1 MGRKVALDCHRR
13 TIYAV
18 IYDAGK
24 QVLRRRFSTDA
35 AGEEQLLGQLQPGD
49 RVVMEAT
56 TGVFR
61 LANRVEGSG
70 AEVWVLDPQ
79 QTRAVGMRGK
89 KTDYRDCLALLEYL
103 DRETMPVVWRP
114 SRVTREIRQLTR
126 ERFAFNQS
134 LVRMKNRVRGLLSD
148 EGLRPPGAPWEPSGR
163 EWLAAQTLSATARR
177 IVERELA
184 VIAIDEAMK
193 EAQEEDLA
201 ALALSLPD
209 AQRLMQLTGFGTA
222 LAVMWRGEVG
232 EVERFSSSKKLVSY
246 AGLNP
251 SVHQSGDYDHY
262 GPISKAG
269 RSQLRWIMV
278 EVAWRHVHNNG
289 PEAGFF
295 HRLVTRGKLPQVAIV
310 ALARRLLVL
319 AYLFLKRQATHRE
332 LNLKTY
338 ESKLTRLAASR
349 VHREEPEPCDRDWAA
364 DRVEA
369 LTGQVSP
376 RREAGTP
383 RRFRRRPPTKP
394 AKGATV
400 GRSRRTPRKAE
411 TQEEPVQEGVAGKEL
426 PRGER
431 HRPRRP
437 TAGPEGTET
446 PSRGKRQR
454 GA

>member
-13 TIYAV
+13 TIYMV
-18 IYDAGK
+18 IKDGGK

-35 AGEEQLLGQLQPGD
+35 AGEEQLLAQLRPGD

-61 LANRVEGSG
+61 LANRVESTG

-114 SRVTREIRQLTR
+114 NRITREIRQLTR

-148 EGLRPPGAPWEPSGR
+148 EGLRAPSAPWEPSGR

-201 ALALSLPD
+201 ALALTLPD

-222 LAVMWRGEVG
+222 LAVMWLGEVG
-232 EVERFSSSKKLVSY
+232 DVERFSSSKKLVSY
-246 AGLNP
+246 AGMNP
-251 SVHQSGDYDHY
+251 SVHQSGDYDRY

-278 EVAWRHVHNNG
+278 EVAWRHVHNDG

-295 HRLVTRGKLPQVAIV
+295 HRLVNRGKLPQVAIV

-319 AYLFLKRQATHRE
+319 AYLLLKRQVTHRE
-332 LNLKTY
+332 LDLKQY
-338 ESKLTRLAASR
+338 ESKLTRLAACRAHS
-349 VHREEPEPCDRDWAA
+349 EQPEPCDRDWAA

-376 RREAGTP
+376 RREAGLQRRLRP
-383 RRFRRRPPTKP
+383 RPRAKP
-394 AKGATV
+394 AAPSNGGRYRRIERKPSTETTPMNV
-400 GRSRRTPRKAE
+400 GVAREGLQQRDLRSRRPRAGSE
-411 TQEEPVQEGVAGKEL
+411 ADEP
-426 PRGER
+426 
-431 HRPRRP
+431 
-437 TAGPEGTET
+437 
-446 PSRGKRQR
+446 
-454 GA
+454 